1 VGGEATPNRR
11 LLDRKVFLDFEKP
24 FDLIPYYKS
33 SYNKE
38 ILAKKKSKNYLSFS
52 QKSQSQF
59 WSQLLN
65 AVRTYFETSI
75 TKT

>member
-1 VGGEATPNRR
+1 VGGEATPNRH

-38 ILAKKKSKNYLSFS
+38 ILAEKKLKNHLSFPQNS
-52 QKSQSQF
+52 QCLI
-59 WSQLLN
+59 WSHLLN
-65 AVRTYFETSI
+65 AARTYFETSI

>member
-1 VGGEATPNRR
+1 MGGFATPNRR

-33 SYNKE
+33 TYGKE
-38 ILAKKKSKNYLSFS
+38 FLEEKKSKNRFSFA
-52 QKSQSQF
+52 QKSKSPI

-65 AVRTYFETSI
+65 AVRTHFEKTL
-75 TKT
+75 TKI